1 MLRKLFVISDDVN
14 FTEQVKAMSVMLTK
28 LNYFID
34 LKITSSKENIF
45 PDKDVFYVIA
55 DVDSGEGLFR
65 IKKIRMSK
73 ELKNIKIIAV
83 YSEKLIKT
91 RDEIFKE
98 GCDAVME
105 KEEFLK
111 VFDSII
117 K

>member
-1 MLRKLFVISDDVN
+1 MLRKLFVISGDVN

-55 DVDSGEGLFR
+55 DVDSEGGIENIEKFR
-65 IKKIRMSK
+65 NLP
-73 ELKNIKIIAV
+73 ELKTVKIIAV
-83 YSEKLIKT
+83 YSPHNANL
-91 RDEIFKE
+91 KE
-98 GCDAVME
+98 TTFNAGCDAVMT
-105 KEEFLK
+105 KEEFIK
-111 VFDSII
+111 VFDSLV